1 MEPTLTKKRVHPIVR
16 LDYVVRVLGCPIP
29 ALIVAS
35 SRLSAAEP
43 MPLGLWIGL
52 ALYGLI
58 WPHFAFVFAKRGA
71 DSRSRELRSL
81 VFDAAVAGAA
91 IALASFRTLPTI
103 ALATGYASMLASVG
117 GVSLL
122 AIGLPALVGSA
133 LLAGALFTGFA
144 VETDASLLSTA
155 LSAMLLFSF
164 QVLLGLQTYRTARG
178 FVESRR
184 RIAEQADEIQLRN
197 HELIQAR
204 EEALQ
209 AAKAKAAFLAIMSHE
224 IRTPLN
230 GVLGMTRLL
239 TETSLNTEQREFV
252 HTIQVSGNTLLT
264 VINEILD
271 YSRIESGRMELEE
284 EPLSVAEVVEE
295 SLEIVAERAREKGLE
310 LVSEVSPEVPQMIF
324 GDVTRLRQIVTNL
337 VGNAVKFT
345 EKGEVLVKLSRSRA
359 ETEEAPAEIAIEV
372 KDTGIG
378 IPEDRIPMLFSPF
391 SQADASTTRKY
402 GGTGLGLAISKRL
415 TELMD
420 GRISVESEVGKGSS
434 FRLTIEARSAP
445 DSQPRPAPEPTNLSG
460 KRILVVDDNATNR
473 RVLCSQL
480 ESWGFKALSTEG
492 AIQALGALGQEI
504 DFDLAILDL
513 HMPDVDGMTLAR
525 QIREL
530 SRHRD
535 LPLILLS
542 SSLVLNEDDPERLF
556 TARVMKPARQSRLY
570 DAIMEAFGTAV
581 STRAMDEMATGPN
594 RIADRAPLRIL
605 VVDDNE
611 INRNVASLV
620 FRRFGYEVDFA
631 VNGQEAVEEVT
642 HHALSAEHDDS
653 YDLVFMDV
661 HMPEMDGLEATQAIR
676 QHAVE
681 RPEKH
686 WPRVVAMTADAM
698 QGDRQNCLD
707 AGMDDYLTKP
717 LDFEAV
723 QGVIEQTA
731 EICSAASRPLVSGA
745 SSVEVGPPSSE
756 LSSPDPGP
764 VTVMEWSRLE
774 ELKSIDTPDGAL
786 VNGIIAAFVEQTP
799 SKLAEL
805 RSSAVEKNS
814 QSLREA
820 AHGLK
825 GAATNIGAVA
835 VADCATLLEQAG
847 RSGSLEGVDT
857 MLDNLS
863 SVLIKTLAE
872 LHPRAE
878 QGSKSL

>member
-1 MEPTLTKKRVHPIVR
+1 MEPTPTKKRVHPIVR

-52 ALYGLI
+52 AFYGLI
-58 WPHFAFVFAKRGA
+58 WPHFAFVFARRGA
-71 DSRSRELRSL
+71 DSKSRERRSL

-122 AIGLPALVGSA
+122 AIGLPALIGSA

-164 QVLLGLQTYRTARG
+164 QLLLALQTYRTARG

-209 AAKAKAAFLAIMSHE
+209 AAKAKAAFLATMSHE

-239 TETSLNTEQREFV
+239 TETPLNTEQREFV

-310 LVSEVSPEVPQMIF
+310 LVSEVSPEVPRMIF

-345 EKGEVLVKLSRSRA
+345 ERGEVLVKLSRSRA
-359 ETEEAPAEIAIEV
+359 ETEDTPAEIAIEV
-372 KDTGIG
+372 RDTGIG

-415 TELMD
+415 TEMME

-445 DSQPRPAPEPTNLSG
+445 DSQPRPAPEPTNLRG

-480 ESWGFKALSTEG
+480 EAWGFKALSTEG
-492 AIQALGALGQEI
+492 AIQALDALGHEI

-530 SRHRD
+530 PRSRD

-581 STRAMDEMATGPN
+581 PARAVDETVTGPN

-605 VVDDNE
+605 VADDNE

-620 FRRFGYEVDFA
+620 FRRFGYQVDFA

-642 HHALSAEHDDS
+642 LHALSAEHDDP

-676 QHAVE
+676 QHAAE
-681 RPEKH
+681 RPEKY

-698 QGDRQNCLD
+698 QEDRQICLD

-723 QGVIEQTA
+723 QAVIEQTA
-731 EICSAASRPLVSGA
+731 EICSAASRSLVSGA
-745 SSVEVGPPSSE
+745 SSVEAGPPSREFST
-756 LSSPDPGP
+756 PDPGP
-764 VTVMEWSRLE
+764 VTVMDWSRLE
-774 ELKSIDTPDGAL
+774 ELKSIDTPDGAV

-805 RSSAVEKNS
+805 RSSAAEKNG

-820 AHGLK
+820 AHALK

-847 RSGSLEGVDT
+847 RSGSLEGVAT

-863 SVLIKTLAE
+863 SVLVKTLAE